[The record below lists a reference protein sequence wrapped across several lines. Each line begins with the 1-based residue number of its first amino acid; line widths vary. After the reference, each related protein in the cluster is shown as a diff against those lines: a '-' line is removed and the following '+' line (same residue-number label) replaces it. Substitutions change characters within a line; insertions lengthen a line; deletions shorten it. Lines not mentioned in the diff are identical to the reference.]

1 MPEQMVKTSMSVVE
15 MGRLLG
21 LSKTEAYWLVKK
33 RLFTTIT
40 VGKRMRVMVDSF
52 NCWYAGQSHYTKVK
66 TNKGGICD
74 GVDC

>member
-1 MPEQMVKTSMSVVE
+1 MPEQTAKTSMYVME

-40 VGKRMRVMVDSF
+40 VGNRMRVMVDSF
-52 NCWYAGQSHYTKVK
+52 NRWYAGQSHYTKVK
-66 TNKGGICD
+66 GGTSD
-74 GVDC
+74 GVHC